1 MEKPPEGTLARRTR
15 PRRKKEEKEP
25 RRAARQ
31 RQCEPFSSIQQEILP
46 SKPKETLVTSLVT
59 GATGFLG
66 ARLVRALVESG
77 ENVRILGR
85 NRAVLE
91 ALKKSYNAQPF
102 ECDLREREA
111 VVEACRNVDTVYH
124 LGALTAPWAP
134 DHEYQGVN
142 VEGTQNVLA
151 GCEEHGVR
159 RLVFTSTLTV
169 LMDGKPQ
176 ANLPEPVPYPKK
188 HISEL
193 ARSKRQAEERV
204 RAAPGTLE
212 TVILRLATVYGPGDP
227 HFLPALAVRARARKL
242 RQIGSGRNRT
252 ELLFRDNAVHA
263 LLLAGTAPGGTGGTY
278 AITGG
283 EAAYV
288 WSILRGWL
296 GQLGVPGELPT
307 TSLGAALLEAKLSE
321 LLAGATN
328 APPPL
333 TREQVCWLGLTHT
346 YDNAAAERDL
356 GFVPPVSQ
364 DEGIARTMHALS
376 IRTG

>member
-1 MEKPPEGTLARRTR
+1 M
-15 PRRKKEEKEP
+15 
-25 RRAARQ
+25 
-31 RQCEPFSSIQQEILP
+31 
-46 SKPKETLVTSLVT
+46 TSLVT

-77 ENVRILGR
+77 QAVRTLGR

-91 ALKKSYNAQPF
+91 ALRKSHDAQPF

-111 VVEACRNVDTVYH
+111 VIEACRNVDTVYH

-134 DHEYQGVN
+134 AHEYQGVN
-142 VEGTQNVLA
+142 VEGTQNLLS
-151 GCEEHGVR
+151 GCQEHGVR
-159 RLVFTSTLTV
+159 RLVFASTLTV

-176 ANLPEPVPYPKK
+176 VSLPEPIPYPKK
-188 HISEL
+188 NLSEL
-193 ARSKRQAEERV
+193 ARSKRQGEESI
-204 RAAPGTLE
+204 RAAPNTLE

-227 HFLPALAVRARARKL
+227 HFLPMLAARARAGKL
-242 RQIGSGRNRT
+242 RQIGSGRNRA

-263 LLLAGTAPGGTGGTY
+263 LLQAGVATTGMGGTY

-288 WSILRGWL
+288 WSVLRGWL
-296 GQLGVPGELPT
+296 GQQGIPGELPT
-307 TSLGAALLEAKLSE
+307 TSLSAALLEARLGE
-321 LLAGATN
+321 LLAGVTN

-346 YDNAAAERDL
+346 YDSAAAERDL
-356 GFVPPVSQ
+356 GFVPPVTQ